1 MSRFS
6 EVSKVESSMQF
17 LSDLKR
23 THYAGDLRA
32 AHIGQDVVLFGWTHA
47 RRDHGGVF
55 FVDMRDRTGIA
66 QITFDPTLSPEA
78 AAVGGQLSREY
89 VFGVFGK
96 VVARESINPK
106 LPTGEVEVLA
116 YQAVLFNPAQ
126 VPPFHIRD
134 EIDTNE
140 DLRLKYRF
148 LDLRRPPLQHA
159 MMTRSKVNQVVR
171 NYLIDN
177 GFLEFETPILT
188 KATPEGA
195 RDYLVPSRVHPG
207 HFYALPQSPQL
218 FKQLFMVSGFDRY
231 FQICRCFRDEDL
243 RADRQPEFTQI
254 DIEMSFVVPEDVFAV
269 VEGLL
274 KAVFKAVRGVDI
286 PTPFWRLPYADAMRR
301 YGSDKPDLRFGLE
314 LQDVSDLVAQSGFG
328 VFAQA
333 VAAGGEVKA
342 VVLPGGGLNR
352 GRIDKLQNA
361 IRPYGAKGLAWV
373 TVEPDGTW
381 NSPIS
386 KFFSAPDQQT
396 VGGRLGLNPGDQA
409 FFVADKP
416 SVVAAALGALRQI
429 LAREQGLIDPN
440 ALAFCWVTDFP
451 SFEYDEKEGRWFAMH
466 HPFTSPRPEDVP
478 LMDTDPGAV
487 KARAYDVVLNGYELG
502 GGSIRIHSAEVQ
514 QKLFSIIGLSPE
526 ESRQKFGFLLD
537 ALSYG
542 SPPHGGLALGMDRLI
557 MLLIGGDN
565 IRDVIAFPKTT
576 SATCLMTECP
586 SPVPQGQLNE
596 VHITTKKPE

>member
-1 MSRFS
+1 
-6 EVSKVESSMQF
+6 MQF
-17 LSDLKR
+17 LADLKR
-23 THYAGDLRA
+23 SHYAGDLRA
-32 AHIGQDVVLFGWTHA
+32 AHIGQEVILFGWTHA

-55 FVDMRDRTGIA
+55 FVDLRDRSGIA
-66 QITFDPTLSPEA
+66 QITFDPTVSVEA
-78 AAVGGQLSREY
+78 AEVGGQLSREF
-89 VFGVFGK
+89 VFGVRGK
-96 VVARESINPK
+96 VVARESINPR
-106 LPTGEVEVLA
+106 LPTGEVEVIA
-116 YQAVLFNPAQ
+116 HQAILFNPAQ

-134 EIDTNE
+134 DIDTNE

-148 LDLRRPPLQHA
+148 LDLRRAPLQHA
-159 MMTRSKVNQVVR
+159 LMTRSKVNQIVR
-171 NYLIDN
+171 NYLTDN
-177 GFLEFETPILT
+177 GFIEFETPILT

-207 HFYALPQSPQL
+207 QFYALPQSPQL

-254 DIEMSFVVPEDVFAV
+254 DIEMSFVVPEDVYAV

-274 KAVFKAVRGVDI
+274 KGVFEAVRGVNI
-286 PTPFWRLPYADAMRR
+286 QTPFLRMPYAEAMAR

-314 LQDVSDLVAQSGFG
+314 LQDVSDLVGQSAFG
-328 VFAQA
+328 VFAA
-333 VAAGGEVKA
+333 AIAAGGQVKA

-352 GRIDKLQNA
+352 GRIDKLTA
-361 IRPYGAKGLAWV
+361 SIKPYGAKGLAWA
-373 TVEPDGTW
+373 TLEADGTW
-381 NSPIS
+381 NSPIA
-386 KFFSAPDQQT
+386 KFFPAEDQAAIT
-396 VGGRLGLNPGDQA
+396 ARLGMKAGDQA
-409 FFVADKP
+409 LFVADKA
-416 SVVAAALGALRQI
+416 SVVANALGSLRQT
-429 LAREQGLIDPN
+429 LAREQNLIDPN

-466 HPFTSPRPEDVP
+466 HPFTGPRPEDVP

-487 KARAYDVVLNGYELG
+487 KAQAYDVVLNGYELG

-514 QKLFSIIGLSPE
+514 QKLFSIIGLTPE

-537 ALSYG
+537 ALSFG

-576 SATCLMTECP
+576 SATCLMTEAP
-586 SPVPQGQLNE
+586 SPVPQAQLNE
-596 VHITTKKPE
+596 VHITVKKPE